1 MVPSTNN
8 FIHES
13 IYTHMKYKEYVGDID
28 NLVIDWTVSSIC
40 NYDCSYCS
48 PASKNGKYSW
58 PEIESVRTTIKKLLQ
73 SNSEKRIT
81 YALSGGE
88 LTLWKQ
94 FPDFVA
100 MLREET
106 PGCVIKL
113 LTNGIM
119 PESYWEKNGIL
130 FDRIQFSYHML
141 PFHANLDRFMDSVN
155 SSSSPVNFVFVLAP
169 PNIFRESMYAYQQI
183 LDNCEDVTLIIA
195 KPIDDRASDSIGL
208 VKYTQEQLDW
218 INSSMVSK
226 NLDKIDLDT
235 YSKFVG
241 IREDGS
247 EDHYLEPMKLM
258 VSGETHW
265 KGWTCSI
272 GVEKKTFKVD
282 GSIVRGSSCKA
293 GSIMGNWRNGEIYE
307 DNVSPIICP
316 YDGCFCASD
325 ITVSR
330 KYIPIKSTL

>member
-1 MVPSTNN
+1 
-8 FIHES
+8 
-13 IYTHMKYKEYVGDID
+13 MKYIEFIGDVD

-58 PEIESVRTTIKKLLQ
+58 PDIESVRVTINQLV
-73 SNSEKRIT
+73 SANPGKRIT

-94 FPDFVA
+94 FPEFVF

-106 PGCVIKL
+106 PGCVVKL

-119 PESYWEKNGIL
+119 PESYWEKNGKL

-141 PFHANLDRFMDSVN
+141 PFHANLDRFIASVN
-155 SSSSPVNFVFVLAP
+155 SSSSLVNFVFVLAP
-169 PNIFRESMYAYQQI
+169 PNTFRESMYAYEQI
-183 LDNCEDVTLIIA
+183 ADNCDDATLIIA
-195 KPIDDRASDSIGL
+195 KPIDDRASSSIGL
-208 VKYTQEQLDW
+208 VHYTQDQLDW
-218 INSSMVSK
+218 INSSMISK

-241 IREDGS
+241 IQQDGT
-247 EDHYLEPMKLM
+247 EDHYLEPMKLI

-265 KGWTCSI
+265 KGWSCSI
-272 GVEKKTFKVD
+272 GVEKQTFKVD

-293 GSIMGNWRNGEIYE
+293 GSVLGNWRIGELYQQ
-307 DNVSPIICP
+307 NMYPIICP
-316 YDGCFCASD
+316 YEGCFCASD

-330 KYIPIKSTL
+330 KLIPIKNIP